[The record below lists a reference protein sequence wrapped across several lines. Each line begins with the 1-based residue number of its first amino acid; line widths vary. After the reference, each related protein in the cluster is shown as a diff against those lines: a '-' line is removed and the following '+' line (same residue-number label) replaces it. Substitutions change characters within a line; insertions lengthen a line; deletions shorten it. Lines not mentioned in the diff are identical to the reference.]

1 MYQKD
6 FILRMIEMIAE
17 LVAAI
22 LGLIKNGHTGQA
34 SQILEN
40 AYRDFLK
47 EDASFFREIPKH
59 KLTTKLLEEHNYQNG
74 HLEILSELFYAEGE
88 LQVALGNNKSSRI
101 YFEKA
106 LILAD
111 FVEKDSKT
119 FSFNKRDKIFILQE
133 KIAALNGSERENN
146 KDK

>member
-6 FILRMIEMIAE
+6 FILRMLEMIAD

-47 EDASFFREIPKH
+47 EDASFFREIPIE
-59 KLTTKLLEEHNYQNG
+59 KLTTKLLQEHNYQNA
-74 HLEILSELFYAEGE
+74 HLEILSELFFAEGE
-88 LQVALGNNKSSRI
+88 LQFARGNQKSSLI
-101 YFEKA
+101 YYKKTLL
-106 LILAD
+106 LIE
-111 FVEKDSKT
+111 FVEKESHT
-119 FSFNKRDKIFILQE
+119 YSFRKQDKIISLQE
-133 KIAALNGSERENN
+133 KISALTRSLG
-146 KDK
+146 